1 MTGFAWGR
9 GGLATLLAAASLW
22 LAGCAGGAPLQT
34 ASDPVAAASATQEY
48 RLGAGDKVRIIT
60 FNEASLTGEF
70 DVSSAGTIALPLVG
84 EVRAQGLT
92 TSQFQDSVVTVLKNG
107 YLKDPRV
114 SVEVLTYRPF
124 YIMGEVNKP
133 GEYPYVHGMTVL
145 KAVATANGFTYR
157 ADTRR
162 VFLKRTDQAG
172 EVEQPLGPNTMV
184 SPGDTIR
191 IGERYF

>member
-1 MTGFAWGR
+1 MKGFAWGR
-9 GGLATLLAAASLW
+9 AGLGTLLAAASLW
-22 LAGCAGGAPLQT
+22 LAACAGGAPMQ
-34 ASDPVAAASATQEY
+34 ASPDSAGPSVATQEY

-84 EVRAQGLT
+84 EVKAAGLT
-92 TSQFQDSVVTVLKNG
+92 TSQFQDTVVGVLKNG

-162 VFLKRTDQAG
+162 VFLKKTEQAG

-184 SPGDTIR
+184 NPGDTIR

>member
-9 GGLATLLAAASLW
+9 PGLAALLAVASLW
-22 LAGCAGGAPLQT
+22 LAGCAGGAPPQV
-34 ASDPVAAASATQEY
+34 ASDTTAPASATQEY

-70 DVSSAGTIALPLVG
+70 DVSSSGTIALPLVG
-84 EVRAQGLT
+84 EVRAAGLT
-92 TSQFQDSVVTVLKNG
+92 VGQFQDAVVGVLKNG

-162 VFLKRTDQAG
+162 VFLKRTDQAN

>member
-1 MTGFAWGR
+1 MKGFAWGR
-9 GGLATLLAAASLW
+9 AGLGSLLAAASLW
-22 LAGCAGGAPLQT
+22 LTACAGGAPMQA
-34 ASDPVAAASATQEY
+34 ASDSVAPSAVTQEY

-84 EVRAQGLT
+84 EVKAAGLT
-92 TSQFQDSVVTVLKNG
+92 TSQFQDSVVGVLKNG
-107 YLKDPRV
+107 YLRDPRV

-162 VFLKRTDQAG
+162 VFLKKSEQAG
-172 EVEQPLGPNTMV
+172 EVEQQLGPNTMV